1 MSNQEKW
8 RDIKGFPNHKISN
21 LGRLKSFGVKKEGV
35 IIKGFLDKDGYRR
48 HFMRY
53 KNISKNK
60 LAHRLVAEAFIPNPE
75 NKPQVNHKDGNKLN
89 NKVDNLEWC
98 SSQENIA
105 HACETGLRKN
115 KGEHNVKAKL
125 KAYEVDQIKHALSM
139 GVAPKNL
146 AKEYGVTRTTIYDI
160 KNKKTWVGYNEN
172 LNIKRLSDNAILPKR
187 ANEFDSGL
195 DLYASEDVTV
205 KAGKTLIIP
214 TDIAIE
220 LPIGYEAQV
229 RPRSGM
235 SVKTKLRVVLGTI
248 DRTYHDRIGI
258 IADNIGTQPYEVKKG
273 DRVAQLVIAPVVYP
287 AAQEVKEF
295 SYESDRGGF
304 GSTGK

>member
-1 MSNQEKW
+1 MNINE
-8 RDIKGFPNHKISN
+8 IISN
-21 LGRLKSFGVKKEGV
+21 NYSVPVIMNSEGV
-35 IIKGFLDKDGYRR
+35 MTPMLYMD
-48 HFMRY
+48 
-53 KNISKNK
+53 
-60 LAHRLVAEAFIPNPE
+60 E
-75 NKPQVNHKDGNKLN
+75 
-89 NKVDNLEWC
+89 
-98 SSQENIA
+98 
-105 HACETGLRKN
+105 
-115 KGEHNVKAKL
+115 
-125 KAYEVDQIKHALSM
+125 
-139 GVAPKNL
+139 
-146 AKEYGVTRTTIYDI
+146 
-160 KNKKTWVGYNEN
+160 
-172 LNIKRLSDNAILPKR
+172 LNIKLLSDNATLPTR

-220 LPIGYEAQV
+220 LPLGYEAQV

-248 DRTYHDRIGI
+248 DHTYHDRIGI

-273 DRVAQLVIAPVVYP
+273 DRVAQLVIVPVVYP
-287 AAQEVKEF
+287 TAREVKEF